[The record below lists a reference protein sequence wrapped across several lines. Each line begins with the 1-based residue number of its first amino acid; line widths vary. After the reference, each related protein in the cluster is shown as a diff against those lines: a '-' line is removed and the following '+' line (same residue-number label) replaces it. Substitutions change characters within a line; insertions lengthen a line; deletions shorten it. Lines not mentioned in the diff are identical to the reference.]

1 MFNWKKVSLILL
13 ASAALLSGCT
23 QSNIVSPADGKIQG
37 DGQPDTEI
45 DKDIKIDWEEVRS
58 DLEEQY
64 LEPYGAFA
72 DYVMDLNVV
81 YDDEQR
87 QFLFKLQH
95 RQRGCAAG
103 REFERHGAGDD
114 YSGYH

>member
-45 DKDIKIDWEEVRS
+45 DKDIKT
-58 DLEEQY
+58 
-64 LEPYGAFA
+64 GKK
-72 DYVMDLNVV
+72 YV
-81 YDDEQR
+81 QTW
-87 QFLFKLQH
+87 K
-95 RQRGCAAG
+95 
-103 REFERHGAGDD
+103 
-114 YSGYH
+114 SSI

>member
-64 LEPYGAFA
+64 LEPVSYTHL
-72 DYVMDLNVV
+72 DV
-81 YDDEQR
+81 Y
-87 QFLFKLQH
+87 K
-95 RQRGCAAG
+95 RQRSDS
-103 REFERHGAGDD
+103 RLQKKFN
-114 YSGYH
+114 SGICLFRRKMGNPS

>member
-45 DKDIKIDWEEVRS
+45 DKDIKIDWKS
-58 DLEEQY
+58 
-64 LEPYGAFA
+64 
-72 DYVMDLNVV
+72 
-81 YDDEQR
+81 
-87 QFLFKLQH
+87 
-95 RQRGCAAG
+95 
-103 REFERHGAGDD
+103 
-114 YSGYH
+114 SI

>member
-45 DKDIKIDWEEVRS
+45 DKILRS
-58 DLEEQY
+58 T
-64 LEPYGAFA
+64 GKK
-72 DYVMDLNVV
+72 YV
-81 YDDEQR
+81 QTW
-87 QFLFKLQH
+87 K
-95 RQRGCAAG
+95 
-103 REFERHGAGDD
+103 
-114 YSGYH
+114 SSI